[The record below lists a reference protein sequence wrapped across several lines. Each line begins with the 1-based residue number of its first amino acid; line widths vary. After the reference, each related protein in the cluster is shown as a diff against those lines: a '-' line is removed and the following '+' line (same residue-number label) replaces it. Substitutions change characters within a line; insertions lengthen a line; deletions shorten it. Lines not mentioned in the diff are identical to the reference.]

1 MSAAQAGESSAADV
15 TAAAAAAGNL
25 HRCVWFVWQGFGSDG
40 ATAVAPV
47 RHWQKVP
54 PCLTKQMPDGSSK
67 DPMLAKAEHISPG
80 GCTSGITGLRRG
92 KNKRAEA
99 AGRQK

>member
-1 MSAAQAGESSAADV
+1 MLQQQQQQTPPGV
-15 TAAAAAAGNL
+15 
-25 HRCVWFVWQGFGSDG
+25 FGLCDKVLVVMR

-47 RHWQKVP
+47 RRCQKLP
-54 PCLTKQMPDGSSK
+54 PRLTKQMPDGSSK
-67 DPMLAKAEHISPG
+67 NSVLAKAEPISPG
-80 GCTSGITGLRRG
+80 GSTSGITGLRRG